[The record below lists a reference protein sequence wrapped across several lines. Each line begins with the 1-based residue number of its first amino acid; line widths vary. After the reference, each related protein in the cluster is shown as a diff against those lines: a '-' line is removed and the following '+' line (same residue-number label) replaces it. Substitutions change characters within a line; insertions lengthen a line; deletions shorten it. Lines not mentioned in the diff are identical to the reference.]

1 LLASGSCEGS
11 VELRAALLALE
22 LKSEAV
28 RKASVQIATFETGIN
43 VALAAESVL
52 GLNVKVTLIFAKS
65 YNNPKECSG
74 FRN

>member
-1 LLASGSCEGS
+1 M
-11 VELRAALLALE
+11 LALE

-43 VALAAESVL
+43 VVLAAESVL